1 MQPKNSLP
9 SSRLFRHQSIIPKLT
24 TPSHTSETCRK
35 NHQHFFTHKN
45 VINYQRCIN
54 ALNISE
60 IFFYVI
66 FVVCRLSFFI
76 FFQCVFYRI
85 IQIRYYIILYYYIN
99 LFFFSAKYR
108 YNLKTTN
115 DKRHFHNLR
124 NFFSHFSCLF
134 KKSSYLCTVFR
145 KIKHTNKPFLTH

>member
-35 NHQHFFTHKN
+35 KSPTFFTHKN

-85 IQIRYYIILYYYIN
+85 IQIRYYIILLYYYIII
-99 LFFFSAKYR
+99 LIYSFFQRNTA
-108 YNLKTTN
+108 TTS
-115 DKRHFHNLR
+115 KRQTTKDIFTTYATFFHTFLVYSKILR
-124 NFFSHFSCLF
+124 IFAPSFE
-134 KKSSYLCTVFR
+134 R
-145 KIKHTNKPFLTH
+145 